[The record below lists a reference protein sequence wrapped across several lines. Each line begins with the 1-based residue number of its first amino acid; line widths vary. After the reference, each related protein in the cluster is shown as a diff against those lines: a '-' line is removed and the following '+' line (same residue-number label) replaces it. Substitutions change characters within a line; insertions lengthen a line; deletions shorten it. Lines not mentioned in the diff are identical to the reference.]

1 MVKEGCGQLRGTPEA
16 LHRRT
21 WTSHH
26 HSRTPCR
33 RTTKG
38 PLCGPTLLTS
48 DVRLILTPTVSH
60 NRAHLCIGCVCV
72 FVCVFIYVHAC
83 FCKCACAGETTLLNT
98 LWPRRFHEPFCPRWC
113 LASEHERAIA
123 RRAPLKH
130 SLLPCF
136 ALPLVN
142 HKSGTRVCRV
152 SRSRWHEAS
161 VGDSPLK
168 RRHKQKEKRS
178 WSARPHDVR
187 MIRLAQQKSLRKCSN
202 FRICISCLLRALEKG
217 LDDNR
222 VACIAPRSGLL
233 QYPFVGCHSGSI
245 KISRDLHAKPPRG
258 QDSSPPDCR
267 PNPQAAQTG
276 HCPKIK

>member
-1 MVKEGCGQLRGTPEA
+1 MPENHEGTAVWSNTADIRCATDPDTNSKPQSSSPV
-16 LHRRT
+16 HRV
-21 WTSHH
+21 
-26 HSRTPCR
+26 C
-33 RTTKG
+33 
-38 PLCGPTLLTS
+38 
-48 DVRLILTPTVSH
+48 
-60 NRAHLCIGCVCV
+60 ACVCV
-72 FVCVFIYVHAC
+72 FVCVCIYVHAC
-83 FCKCACAGETTLLNT
+83 FCKYACAGETTLLNT

-152 SRSRWHEAS
+152 SRSRWQEAS

-168 RRHKQKEKRS
+168 RRHTQKEKRS

-245 KISRDLHAKPPRG
+245 KISRDLHAKPPRS
-258 QDSSPPDCR
+258 QDSSPPRLPPKSPSR
-267 PNPQAAQTG
+267 PNRPLPQDQVKSSVEARLF
-276 HCPKIK
+276 KFIKFSLSSQ